1 MKHSPIHDTRFFFA
15 TAPQPC
21 PYIPGRIERRIVT
34 ELVGRDSI
42 ALHDQL
48 SVAGFRRSHS
58 IAYAPACSDCQAC
71 QAVRIRVDGF
81 SPSRSQRRILIRN
94 RGLMATEME
103 PNATTEQFKIFTAY
117 QESRHSGGDMAQ
129 MDFQDYQA
137 LVEDTPVETS
147 LVEFRDPERGLVGAC
162 LVDRVD
168 NGLSAVYSFFKPEF
182 HRLSLGTRMILWM
195 IDRAKGLGLQYV
207 YLGFW
212 IANCPKMS
220 YKANFQPL
228 EARRPEG
235 WKPLLPDGSETAP
248 DEPAPDEPA

>member
-1 MKHSPIHDTRFFFA
+1 MKHTPIHDTRFFFA

-42 ALHDQL
+42 ALHEQL

-58 IAYAPACSDCQAC
+58 IAYAPACPGCQAC

-81 SPSRSQRRILIRN
+81 SLSRSQRRILRRN
-94 RGLMATEME
+94 RGLIATEMK
-103 PNATTEQFKIFTAY
+103 PNATAGQFKIFTAY

-129 MDFQDYQA
+129 MDFHDYQS

-147 LVEFRDPERGLVGAC
+147 LVEFRDPEIGLLGAC
-162 LVDRVD
+162 LIDRVE
-168 NGLSAVYSFFKPEF
+168 NGLSAVYSFFEPEF
-182 HRLSLGTRMILWM
+182 HRRSLGTQMILWM
-195 IDRAKGLGLQYV
+195 IARTKDLGLQYV

-220 YKANFQPL
+220 YKVNFQPL
-228 EARRPEG
+228 ETWRPEG
-235 WKPLLPDGSETAP
+235 WKPLPPDEFETGP
-248 DEPAPDEPA
+248 DEPA